1 MWKFYLVEFIIVAI
15 LCIGWVNLLDK
26 CKDEDR
32 ENVDFP

>member
-1 MWKFYLVEFIIVAI
+1 MWKLYLFEFIVVLIISVVWAY
-15 LCIGWVNLLDK
+15 LLDK